1 MKQLKHLYLPYDCNV
16 HGKLEVGNLCYLQT
30 LVNVQPNTIQIP
42 TSFQLNCL
50 WVLKVRTNT
59 RAQDV
64 IQILISLISRCPH
77 VEKLN
82 IFNSIKKKLPEAHQ
96 FSQNLAK
103 LTLFKTR
110 LEEDQMATLEKL
122 PKLKILNLLYE
133 AFEGK
138 DMVCFERGFPVLQS
152 LFLSELFQ
160 LEEWG
165 VKEGAMP
172 KLCHL
177 EIVCCPRWKT
187 IPDGLR
193 FVTTLQKLEIKS
205 MQKSFKDKLDKR
217 GPDFDKVKHVS
228 SLAFQ
233 NCGRE

>member
-1 MKQLKHLYLPYDCNV
+1 MAILA
-16 HGKLEVGNLCYLQT
+16 
-30 LVNVQPNTIQIP
+30 
-42 TSFQLNCL
+42 QLNRL
-50 WVLKVRTNT
+50 WVLKVRTNR

-82 IFNSIKKKLPEAHQ
+82 IFDSIKKKLPKTHQ

-110 LEEDQMATLEKL
+110 LEEDQMATLETL
-122 PKLKILNLLYE
+122 PNLKILSLLYE

-138 DMVCFERGFPVLQS
+138 NMVCSKWGFPLLQS

-160 LEEWG
+160 LEEWR
-165 VKEGAMP
+165 VEEGAMP
-172 KLCHL
+172 NLCYL
-177 EIVCCPRWKT
+177 EIVYCPRLKT

-205 MQKSFKDKLDKR
+205 MQKSFKDKLDKG
-217 GPDFDKVKHVS
+217 GPAFDKVKHVS

-233 NCGRE
+233 NCGREW